1 MHVLT
6 RCQLTRV
13 HNQEET
19 KMIKGTPALIAE
31 RREEIVNACEQLYQ
45 TRSFKEITLK
55 EIGKVTS
62 FSRPT
67 IYNYF
72 QTREEI
78 FLALFQREYD
88 RWNEELEAIIEENES
103 LTRKQVA
110 EKIAHSLENRQQL
123 LKLLSMNNFDM
134 EANSRQE
141 MLTRFKASYGRS
153 MRNIR
158 GILDKFCTGMSDEDK
173 QNFIYVFYPFMF
185 GIYPYSAVSEKEKQA
200 IKAINVVTKK
210 QALFV
215 GKSWIKKSGIDAMF
229 HNRHLSTHDE
239 LDENAEVTIFDKLAR
254 TFEDQYDLL
263 DSVIVETQVELSA
276 KRYFQITYK
285 YGDTRLTK
293 KLSHSGKNV
302 IIDTSIYNVDEE
314 KLEPRDVML
323 TIDYI
328 NEDTGETIY
337 VKDVEIS
344 YIPNK
349 IDD

>member
-110 EKIAHSLENRQQL
+110 EKIARSLENRQQL

-141 MLTRFKASYGRS
+141 MLTGFKASYGRS

-173 QNFIYVFYPFMF
+173 QNFILN
-185 GIYPYSAVSEKEKQA
+185 YS
-200 IKAINVVTKK
+200 
-210 QALFV
+210 
-215 GKSWIKKSGIDAMF
+215 
-229 HNRHLSTHDE
+229 
-239 LDENAEVTIFDKLAR
+239 
-254 TFEDQYDLL
+254 
-263 DSVIVETQVELSA
+263 
-276 KRYFQITYK
+276 
-285 YGDTRLTK
+285 
-293 KLSHSGKNV
+293 
-302 IIDTSIYNVDEE
+302 
-314 KLEPRDVML
+314 
-323 TIDYI
+323 
-328 NEDTGETIY
+328 
-337 VKDVEIS
+337 
-344 YIPNK
+344 
-349 IDD
+349 